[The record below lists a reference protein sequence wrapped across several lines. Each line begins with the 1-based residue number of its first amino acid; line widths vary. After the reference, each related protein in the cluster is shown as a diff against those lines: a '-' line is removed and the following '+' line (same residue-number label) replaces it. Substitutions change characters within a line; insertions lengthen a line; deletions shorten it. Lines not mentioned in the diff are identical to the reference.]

1 METLPA
7 PPGLATGQ
15 TSPQGGSGGAALGGP
30 KKLRPVVMRRICPR
44 RSGPNWQESMR
55 NRWYRGKQMTA
66 DAGRLMRPGT
76 AVQGSTARATTD
88 QYCQAGLNSRV
99 SLGKAVPYEGL
110 SRMKGNFH
118 VRFLAGGGPVTARL
132 HSAWETGP
140 AGTKLDLTLNRGGKT
155 FKTTAILRSS
165 SLKRPKSKPEN
176 SEATRKDKRF
186 R

>member
-7 PPGLATGQ
+7 PSGLATGQ
-15 TSPQGGSGGAALGGP
+15 TSLQGGSEGAALGRP
-30 KKLRPVVMRRICPR
+30 KKPRPVVMRRICPR

-66 DAGRLMRPGT
+66 DACRLMRPGA

-99 SLGKAVPYEGL
+99 SLSKAVPYEGL

-118 VRFLAGGGPVTARL
+118 VRFLGGRGRATARAYPASPVSL
-132 HSAWETGP
+132 PWLSPAPTTGLAYATGVPKGVQIQDSSPQRHSKCSHPGHPLWLP
-140 AGTKLDLTLNRGGKT
+140 AVD
-155 FKTTAILRSS
+155 
-165 SLKRPKSKPEN
+165 
-176 SEATRKDKRF
+176 
-186 R
+186 